1 MKRVISECIISY
13 CFESKSYYRY
23 TNLGCEGA
31 INSIS
36 FTYQGKSKSLE
47 NNMPTT
53 SYGAAST
60 LEGKPFIV
68 NDFSLSTTKANIL
81 YVKDGGSVV
90 EVSINSDLLLV
101 WQPFRNV
108 LSKRCSENM
117 RQFYR
122 RTLML
127 KCDFNKVAKQFVLFS
142 KALLQCSPVNLQ
154 HKRWCRGVFIIISNM

>member
-1 MKRVISECIISY
+1 M
-13 CFESKSYYRY
+13 
-23 TNLGCEGA
+23 GCEGT

-36 FTYQGKSKSLE
+36 FTYQEKSKSLE

-90 EVSINSDLLLV
+90 EVRTNSDLT
-101 WQPFRNV
+101 FGMAR
-108 LSKRCSENM
+108 
-117 RQFYR
+117 
-122 RTLML
+122 
-127 KCDFNKVAKQFVLFS
+127 
-142 KALLQCSPVNLQ
+142 
-154 HKRWCRGVFIIISNM
+154 